1 MAVVNTITIAKSG
14 GSFTSV
20 DEIKGAF
27 LTALDDAAYAEEM
40 SDLRAANSLNV
51 EESFDAGTQTY
62 TLVRTWDDS
71 AYATWNSSKSTDVA
85 ARKSKLESLGYTIT
99 STIS

>member
-1 MAVVNTITIAKSG
+1 MA
-14 GSFTSV
+14 
-20 DEIKGAF
+20 
-27 LTALDDAAYAEEM
+27 
-40 SDLRAANSLNV
+40 DLRAANSLTT
-51 EESFDAGTQTY
+51 EESFDEGTQTY

-71 AYATWNSSKSTDVA
+71 AYATWNSSKSADVA